1 MHPFIRE
8 LQDLQDERTDLLDA
22 HEEAPTDE
30 TAADLQA
37 FDDEHGER
45 LRYLTKI
52 DEEGR
57 DTIADWPDCH
67 LFTDPEK
74 EMQQLAEDAGWLS
87 DDNPLLRYVDWQ
99 AFWER
104 EARFDYSEIEID
116 GVTYYGRSN

>member
-1 MHPFIRE
+1 MHPIIRE
-8 LQDLQDERTDLLDA
+8 LQDERQYLLDA
-22 HEEAPTDE
+22 HEDIP
-30 TAADLQA
+30 ADLQA
-37 FDDEHGER
+37 FER
-45 LRYLTKI
+45 LCYLTKI